1 MNCASIYVF
10 SVYVGHMYVQD
21 WLPNYVSSMCS
32 LHVYAF
38 KISVGKSGSIRYD
51 WMKTLTSHANA
62 KYKH

>member
-38 KISVGKSGSIRYD
+38 KISVGQSEHSLWLDENTYTTRKCEV
-51 WMKTLTSHANA
+51 
-62 KYKH
+62 